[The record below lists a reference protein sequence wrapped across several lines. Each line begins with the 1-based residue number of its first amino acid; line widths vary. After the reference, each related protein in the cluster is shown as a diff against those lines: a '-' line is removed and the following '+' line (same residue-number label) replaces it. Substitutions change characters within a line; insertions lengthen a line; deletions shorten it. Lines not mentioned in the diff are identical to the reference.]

1 MAAKLLVNALPV
13 ALTLFVTAVIAAPA
27 EEKVRVVVYYE
38 SYCPDSIAFL
48 TEQLYPV
55 FKTPLA
61 SYMNLTLVPYGKSK
75 YNKNETGYHFE
86 CHHGPKECTGNKIMA
101 CILNVYQKQDDQL
114 KLINCTSSTIR
125 ANPKLETYP
134 GSQCASELSLDY
146 SVVQTCAE
154 TDRGDQ
160 LLAALGNKT
169 YEFQPELTRVP
180 SVVFN
185 EKFNSDSQSMALKD
199 FKSALCAQITGKKPD
214 ECPMS
219 SAVSFKGTI
228 LTVIAAVIL
237 TRI

>member
-1 MAAKLLVNALPV
+1 MAAKLLVNALPI
-13 ALTLFVTAVIAAPA
+13 ALALFVTAVIAAPS
-27 EEKVRVVVYYE
+27 EEKVRVAVYYE

-48 TEQLYPV
+48 TNQLYPV
-55 FKTPLA
+55 YKTPLA

-75 YNKNETGYHFE
+75 YNKTEAGYNFN

-101 CILNVYQKQDDQL
+101 CVLNVYPKQDDQL

-125 ANPKLETYP
+125 ANPKIDVYP
-134 GSQCASELSLDY
+134 GLECASELRLDY
-146 SVVQTCAE
+146 TDVKTCADS
-154 TDRGDQ
+154 DRGDQ

-169 YEFQPELTRVP
+169 NEFQAELTNVP

-214 ECPMS
+214 ECPKS

-228 LTVIAAVIL
+228 LTVFAAVIL